1 MNRKIM
7 EIMPDIFSWL
17 SRDAADIVS
26 RLGFIDYTVLAINIL
41 LMVFARRILN
51 LIYHDKVSDSRR
63 LNRVYVFRALNLLII
78 LSFGYYHLYLPM
90 SDRGVGLKLVS
101 VFVVIY
107 LGYLFAHIIG
117 YLARQKFGKTREVN
131 GVKKSVETY
140 NSRLLGLL
148 SGIFIFIIVLISI
161 VQILGFS
168 GLLEAGG
175 VIGFIGVFLA
185 LTQNAWAPDIF
196 SGLIILNSG
205 MVEEGDVVEI
215 TESTPYLGM
224 VYKTKMFHTE
234 ILNIVNNHRIMLKN
248 SKLREYTIHNLSKF
262 ASAKGLRE
270 KLHFKIGYDID
281 AGKVRAMFGE
291 AFKTA
296 KDDTSNNIE
305 SQYNLE
311 VGIRDTGDH
320 AIEWT
325 IYYYTKDVKNL
336 IKTRQY
342 FRELVWIT
350 AQKHGIN
357 LATPL
362 THSVDMI
369 SS

>member
-1 MNRKIM
+1 MDAIVEMLKGLTG
-7 EIMPDIFSWL
+7 DYAVIFE
-17 SRDAADIVS
+17 
-26 RLGFIDYTVLAINIL
+26 RLGTIDFIVILVNLL
-41 LMVFARRILN
+41 LMIFARRILE
-51 LIYHDKVSDSRR
+51 LIYHDNVSIKRS
-63 LNRVYVFRALNLLII
+63 LNRVHVFRALNLLII
-78 LSFGYYHLYLPM
+78 LSFGYYHLYLTAE
-90 SDRGVGLKLVS
+90 DRGIGLKLVS

-117 YLARQKFGKTREVN
+117 YIARRKFGKTREVN

-140 NSRLLGLL
+140 NSRLLTLL
-148 SGIFIFIIVLISI
+148 SGIFISIIVLISV

-185 LTQNAWAPDIF
+185 LTHNAWAPDIF

-205 MVEEGDVVEI
+205 MAEEGDVIEI
-215 TESTPYLGM
+215 TEGTPYIGV

-248 SKLREYTIHNLSKF
+248 AKFRDYTIHNLSKF

-270 KLHFKIGYDID
+270 KLGFKIGYEVE
-281 AGKVRAMFGE
+281 ANKVRAMFEE
-291 AFKTA
+291 AYEEIKQST
-296 KDDTSNNIE
+296 DVGIE
-305 SQYNLE
+305 KQYELE
-311 VGIRDTGDH
+311 VRVNDTADH
-320 AIEWT
+320 AVEWLVF
-325 IYYYTKDVKNL
+325 YYTKDVRNL

-342 FRELVWIT
+342 FKEVIWQAAERHKIS
-350 AQKHGIN
+350 

-362 THSVDMI
+362 IHSVVNQEA
-369 SS
+369 

>member
-1 MNRKIM
+1 MSDLLNTLFG
-7 EIMPDIFSWL
+7 DYAVIF
-17 SRDAADIVS
+17 D
-26 RLGFIDYTVLAINIL
+26 RLGVIDYVVLSINII
-41 LMVFARRILN
+41 LMIYARRILT
-51 LIYHDKVSDSRR
+51 LIYHDKVSGSRS
-63 LNRVYVFRALNLLII
+63 LNRVHVFRALNLLII
-78 LSFGYYHLYLPM
+78 LSFGYYHLYLPV
-90 SDRGVGLKLVS
+90 SERGFGLKFVS

-117 YLARQKFGKTREVN
+117 YVARRKFGKMREVN

-140 NSRLLGLL
+140 NSRMLGLL

-205 MVEEGDVVEI
+205 MAEEGDVVEI
-215 TESTPYLGM
+215 CDDTPYLGV

-234 ILNIVNNHRIMLKN
+234 ILNVVNNHRIMLKN
-248 SKLREYTIHNLSKF
+248 SKFREYTIHNLSKF

-270 KLHFKIGYDID
+270 KLNFKIGYDVE
-281 AGKVRAMFGE
+281 ANKVRAMFDE
-291 AFKTA
+291 AFQAVKKDADSSIETQFELDVRINDTA
-296 KDDTSNNIE
+296 
-305 SQYNLE
+305 
-311 VGIRDTGDH
+311 DH
-320 AIEWT
+320 AVDWVV
-325 IYYYTKDVKNL
+325 YYYTKDVRNL

-342 FRELVWIT
+342 FREVIWAT
-350 AQKHGIN
+350 AKKHGIA
-357 LATPL
+357 LATPM
-362 THSVDMI
+362 THSI
-369 SS
+369 INPAT

>member
-1 MNRKIM
+1 MT
-7 EIMPDIFSWL
+7 DLLGGFS
-17 SRDAADIVS
+17 SDFTDIVN
-26 RLGFIDYTVLAINIL
+26 RLGLIDYTVLAINIL
-41 LMVFARRILN
+41 LMIFARRILTF
-51 LIYHDKVSDSRR
+51 IYHDKVSDSRR
-63 LNRVYVFRALNLLII
+63 LNRVYLFRALNLLII
-78 LSFGYYHLYLPM
+78 LSFGYYHLYLPI
-90 SDRGVGLKLVS
+90 SDRGLGLKLVS

-117 YLARQKFGKTREVN
+117 YLARQRFGKVREVN

-140 NSRLLGLL
+140 NSRMLGLL
-148 SGIFIFIIVLISI
+148 SGIFIFIIVLISV

-205 MVEEGDVVEI
+205 MAEEGDVVEI
-215 TESTPYLGM
+215 TEGVPYLGV

-234 ILNIVNNHRIMLKN
+234 ILNVVNNHRIMLKN

-270 KLHFKIGYDID
+270 KLHFKIGYEVE
-281 AGKVRAMFGE
+281 ANKVRAMFAE
-291 AFKTA
+291 AFNAA
-296 KDDTSNNIE
+296 KDDGNSGIE
-305 SQYNLE
+305 PQYDLDI
-311 VGIRDTGDH
+311 GISDTADH
-320 AIEWT
+320 AIEWV

-342 FRELVWIT
+342 FRELIWTT
-350 AQKHGIN
+350 ARKRGIA

-362 THSVDMI
+362 THAVDMVTKTQI
-369 SS
+369 E

>member
-1 MNRKIM
+1 M
-7 EIMPDIFSWL
+7 EAILDILNNWVGEYSVFFERL
-17 SRDAADIVS
+17 SAVDYIV
-26 RLGFIDYTVLAINIL
+26 LTVNIL
-41 LMVFARRILN
+41 LMIYARRILT
-51 LIYHDKVSDSRR
+51 LIYHDKVSGSRS
-63 LNRVYVFRALNLLII
+63 LNRVHVFRALNLLII
-78 LSFGYYHLYLPM
+78 LSFGYYHLYLPV
-90 SDRGVGLKLVS
+90 SERGIGLKFVS

-117 YLARQKFGKTREVN
+117 YVARRKFGKEREVN

-148 SGIFIFIIVLISI
+148 SGIFIFIIVLISV

-185 LTQNAWAPDIF
+185 LTHNAWAPDIF

-205 MVEEGDVVEI
+205 MAEEGDVVEI
-215 TESTPYLGM
+215 TEGTPYLGV

-234 ILNIVNNHRIMLKN
+234 ILNLVNNHRIMLKN
-248 SKLREYTIHNLSKF
+248 SKFRDYTIHNLSKF

-270 KLHFKIGYDID
+270 KLNFKIGYDVE
-281 AGKVRAMFGE
+281 ANKVRAMFEE
-291 AFKTA
+291 AFDTVKKNADSGVETQFELDVRINDTA
-296 KDDTSNNIE
+296 
-305 SQYNLE
+305 
-311 VGIRDTGDH
+311 DH
-320 AIEWT
+320 AVEWV
-325 IYYYTKDVKNL
+325 IYYYTKDVRNL

-342 FRELVWIT
+342 FREVILDT
-350 AQKHGIN
+350 AKSYGIV

-362 THSVDMI
+362 THSIVNQAI
-369 SS
+369 

>member
-1 MNRKIM
+1 
-7 EIMPDIFSWL
+7 
-17 SRDAADIVS
+17 
-26 RLGFIDYTVLAINIL
+26 
-41 LMVFARRILN
+41 
-51 LIYHDKVSDSRR
+51 
-63 LNRVYVFRALNLLII
+63 
-78 LSFGYYHLYLPM
+78 
-90 SDRGVGLKLVS
+90 
-101 VFVVIY
+101 
-107 LGYLFAHIIG
+107 
-117 YLARQKFGKTREVN
+117 
-131 GVKKSVETY
+131 
-140 NSRLLGLL
+140 
-148 SGIFIFIIVLISI
+148 
-161 VQILGFS
+161 
-168 GLLEAGG
+168 
-175 VIGFIGVFLA
+175 
-185 LTQNAWAPDIF
+185 
-196 SGLIILNSG
+196 
-205 MVEEGDVVEI
+205 MVEEGDFVEI

-262 ASAKGLRE
+262 PSAKGLRE
-270 KLHFKIGYDID
+270 KLHFKIGYDVD
-281 AGKVRAMFGE
+281 AGKVRGMFGE
-291 AFKTA
+291 AFKAA

-311 VGIRDTGDH
+311 VGICDTGDH